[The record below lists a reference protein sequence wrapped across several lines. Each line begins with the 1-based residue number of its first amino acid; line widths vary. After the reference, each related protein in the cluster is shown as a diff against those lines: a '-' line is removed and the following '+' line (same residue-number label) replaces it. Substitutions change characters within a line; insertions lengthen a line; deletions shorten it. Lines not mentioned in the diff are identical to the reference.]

1 MNRLLRPWI
10 GGRSKSTDYNDNEKF
25 LKDTTVKRIIRLCVI
40 ASIVVL
46 FLGCSGSRDK
56 KALPSIRYS
65 GMTGRRSLV
74 VLLPPIGGKGS
85 HYETQGFLDEVWERG
100 FEASMEVVDV
110 KPSLYLGSRIVELLK
125 TEVIEP
131 AKAEGYE
138 KIYLVGI
145 SLGGH
150 GALLYATKY
159 PEDVDGIV
167 ILAPFIGGD
176 IASEAIEEAGG
187 LDTWEDCPFLAWN
200 YACNLWKSLKVYVS
214 DPRNQR
220 KVVLG
225 FGREDKFADQCRVL
239 ADALPPEQVFT
250 VSGGHDW
257 ATWKKLWIKAADYYQ
272 ELKTQW
278 EK

>member
-1 MNRLLRPWI
+1 MKKAIW
-10 GGRSKSTDYNDNEKF
+10 
-25 LKDTTVKRIIRLCVI
+25 LCAI

-46 FLGCSGSRDK
+46 FIGCSGSRDK
-56 KALPSIRYS
+56 KELPSVRYS
-65 GMTGRRSLV
+65 SMTGKRTLV
-74 VLLPPIGGKGS
+74 VLLPTMGGKGS
-85 HYETQGFLDEVWERG
+85 HYETQGFLEVLWERG
-100 FEASMEVVDV
+100 FEASMEIVDV
-110 KPSLYLGSRIVELLK
+110 KPSLYLRGKFVELLK
-125 TEVIEP
+125 TEVIAP

-138 KIYLVGI
+138 EIYLVGT

-167 ILAPFIGGD
+167 ILAPFISLH

-225 FGREDKFADQCRVL
+225 FGREDKFAAQCRVL
-239 ADALPPEQVFT
+239 ADALSPEQVFT

-272 ELKTQW
+272 ELKTQR

>member
-1 MNRLLRPWI
+1 MNLCRE
-10 GGRSKSTDYNDNEKF
+10 TM
-25 LKDTTVKRIIRLCVI
+25 KRIIWLGAI

-56 KALPSIRYS
+56 KALPSVRYS
-65 GMTGRRSLV
+65 SMTGRRSLV
-74 VLLPPIGGKGS
+74 VLLPTMGGKGS
-85 HYETQGFLDEVWERG
+85 HYETQGFLDEAWERE
-100 FEASMEVVDV
+100 FEASMEVLDV

-138 KIYLVGI
+138 EIYLVGI

-159 PEDVDGIV
+159 PEDVAGIV

-176 IASEAIEEAGG
+176 RASRAIEESGA
-187 LDTWEDCPFLAWN
+187 LDTWEDCPFLAWT
-200 YACNLWKSLKVYVS
+200 YGCNLWKSLKVYVS
-214 DPRNQR
+214 DSRNQR

-225 FGREDKFADQCRVL
+225 FGREDKFVDQCRVL

-257 ATWKKLWIKAADYYQ
+257 ATWKKLFIKTADYYQ

>member
-1 MNRLLRPWI
+1 MIVSRGANLMWL
-10 GGRSKSTDYNDNEKF
+10 GNCKHKVTAEH
-25 LKDTTVKRIIRLCVI
+25 KDTTMKRIIWLCAI

-46 FLGCSGSRDK
+46 FLGCAGSRDK

-65 GMTGRRSLV
+65 GMTGKRSLV
-74 VLLPPIGGKGS
+74 VLLPTMGGEGS

-110 KPSLYLGSRIVELLK
+110 KPSLYLGSRVVELLK

-131 AKAEGYE
+131 AKTEGFE
-138 KIYLVGI
+138 EFYLVGI

-150 GALLYATKY
+150 GVLLYATEY

-167 ILAPFIGGD
+167 ILAPFISGD
-176 IASEAIEEAGG
+176 RASDAIDQAGG
-187 LDTWEDCPFLAWN
+187 LEDWEDCPFLAWTH
-200 YACNLWKSLKVYVS
+200 ACNLWKSLKVYVS
-214 DPRNQR
+214 DPRNQK

-225 FGREDKFADQCRVL
+225 FGTEDIFIDQCRILSEVL
-239 ADALPPEQVFT
+239 LPEQVFT

-257 ATWKKLWIKAADYYQ
+257 ETWKKLFIKTADYFYQ
-272 ELKTQW
+272 LKI
-278 EK
+278 KRGK